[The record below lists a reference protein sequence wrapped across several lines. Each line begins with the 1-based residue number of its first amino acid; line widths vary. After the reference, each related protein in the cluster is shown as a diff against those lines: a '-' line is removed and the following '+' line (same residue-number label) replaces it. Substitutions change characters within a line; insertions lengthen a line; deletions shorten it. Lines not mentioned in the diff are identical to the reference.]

1 MSFLSAAAVE
11 GRHSDVEI
19 AILDN
24 LRHIAIEKRHN
35 ERRNMLSVDVGIGHN
50 DYLMVAQ
57 LLDIGFFG
65 VFIQTK
71 TNAKCLNDVVN
82 FVALESFVPHC
93 LLDIQNFT
101 AQR

>member
-1 MSFLSAAAVE
+1 
-11 GRHSDVEI
+11 
-19 AILDN
+19 
-24 LRHIAIEKRHN
+24 
-35 ERRNMLSVDVGIGHN
+35 MLSVDVGIGHN

-71 TNAKCLNDVVN
+71 TYAKRLYDVVN
-82 FVALESFVPHC
+82 LVALEGFVPHC